1 MKANNKAN
9 LFIVLFLL
17 FHTLLNAQDDE
28 KIFERLN
35 GLKNNGFDFYNVDG
49 YEISFITMSGNFDP
63 KTISKRYRGFK
74 LKADAIVNS
83 DSSLPLE
90 NYVVHKQLG
99 TGDELEGYASYY
111 FMKTGNKDIA
121 AVSFV
126 SNHVT
131 DLAFQR
137 HFVGLILGKKIPD
150 NVYSSPRTDS
160 VNFGGRK
167 LYLGGVCHWMN
178 PNNIQCSGNG
188 QMNWSVCKSQEQADF
203 VLEQQRISVMK
214 QTDGKVIND
223 EMVDILFEGT
233 EVKAR
238 KVIWDFTGITSVL
251 VGMTGGKTLTIFF
264 VSAPVRGNFISCVLS
279 FWNNDRITKS
289 GLAPLLDEVMTI
301 PAGKEKKEEE

>member
-1 MKANNKAN
+1 MKANNKAS

-17 FHTLLNAQDDE
+17 FHTLLIAQTDE
-28 KIFERLN
+28 KLFERLN

-49 YEISFITMSGNFDP
+49 YEISYITMSGNFDP
-63 KTISKRYRGFK
+63 KTISKKYRSFG
-74 LKADAIVNS
+74 LKADAISNS

-90 NYVVHKQLG
+90 NYVVHKQIA
-99 TGDELEGYASYY
+99 TDDEVQGFASYY
-111 FMKTGNKDIA
+111 FIKTGVKEIA

-126 SNHVT
+126 SNHAT
-131 DLAFQR
+131 DLVFQR
-137 HFVGLILGKKIPD
+137 HFVGLILGKKIPEH
-150 NVYSSPRTDS
+150 VYSSPRTDS

-178 PNNIQCSGNG
+178 PNSIQCSGNG

-214 QTDGKVIND
+214 QRNGKVLTD
-223 EMVDILFEGT
+223 EMVDIIFEGS

-251 VGMTGGKTLTIFF
+251 VGTTGGKTLTIFF

-301 PAGKEKKEEE
+301 PAEIKKEEE